1 MAKNILNPLQ
11 SARLVNYIEKNYVLF
26 GLSDPAFAKKASE
39 ELNIYAVT
47 SHIVT
52 RRELLGIKP
61 NYERVY
67 KKNDDSAVL
76 QEYMAALEKRVTALE
91 FELAA
96 MKNRPFDA
104 AKK

>member
-11 SARLVNYIEKNYVLF
+11 SARLVNYIEKNYALS
-26 GLSDPAFAKKASE
+26 GLSDPAFAKQASE
-39 ELNIYAVT
+39 ELNIHAVT

-61 NYERVY
+61 NYDRAY
-67 KKNDDSAVL
+67 RKSSGSDVL

-91 FELAA
+91 FELAT
-96 MKNRPFDA
+96 MKSRPSDA
-104 AKK
+104 PKK